1 MLKLCTIRRED
12 FFPAKAV
19 GLIENDTKIQTVGSV
34 WLTIFFTTEQIAS
47 WIGMGYAID
56 VR

>member
-12 FFPAKAV
+12 FFPAKAA
-19 GLIENDTKIQTVGSV
+19 GLIENDTKIQTVGSI
-34 WLTIFFTTEQIAS
+34 WLTISFTTEQIAA

-56 VR
+56 F